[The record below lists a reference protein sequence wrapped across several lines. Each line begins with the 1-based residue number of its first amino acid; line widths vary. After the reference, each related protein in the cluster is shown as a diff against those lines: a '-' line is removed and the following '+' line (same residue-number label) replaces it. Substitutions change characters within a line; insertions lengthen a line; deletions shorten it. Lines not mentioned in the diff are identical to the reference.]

1 MSIEISGQGTEMGSL
16 EDKTKGQSPVTLAY
30 LANRHTLSSFLHL
43 FFRSQEDV
51 EDFMQESFVRAYA
64 AEHRTKVDS
73 PVGYLFRTARNL
85 MLNESAKQKGRRTD
99 NVADLD
105 DLAVLYEEQ
114 IAGPSDPET
123 AAMFT
128 EELESIRD
136 MVDGFPPRVREV
148 FVLRK
153 IFEMKQKEI
162 AVELGISESTVEKH
176 IARGLKLMKQAR
188 NSRK

>member
-1 MSIEISGQGTEMGSL
+1 MNDPKDDL
-16 EDKTKGQSPVTLAY
+16 EVKAKDQSPVTLAY
-30 LANRHTLSSFLHL
+30 LANRRSLSSFLRL
-43 FFRSQEDV
+43 FFRSREDV

-64 AEHRTKVDS
+64 AERSTKVDS

-85 MLNESAKQKGRRTD
+85 MLNDNAKRTGRRTD
-99 NVADLD
+99 SVADLD
-105 DLAVLYEEQ
+105 ELAVLYEEQ
-114 IAGPSDPET
+114 VAGPTDPER

-153 IFEMKQKEI
+153 IFEMKQQEI

-176 IARGLKLMKQAR
+176 IARGLLLTKQAR
-188 NSRK
+188 NNK